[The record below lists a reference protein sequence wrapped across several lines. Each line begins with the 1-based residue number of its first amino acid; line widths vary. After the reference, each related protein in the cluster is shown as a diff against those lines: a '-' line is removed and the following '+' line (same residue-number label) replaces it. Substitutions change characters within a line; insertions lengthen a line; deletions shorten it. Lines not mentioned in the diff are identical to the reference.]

1 MRSFATAID
10 DFGAAYADYGLLA
23 AFQPDIV
30 EVDMSLVRGIDADP
44 VRLAIVRGVVRTCG
58 ELGVRVVAE
67 GIETR
72 AELHALRAIGVTL
85 FQGYLFSR
93 PVIATLPP
101 IAWDA
106 T

>member
-44 VRLAIVRGVVRTCG
+44 VRLAIVRGV
-58 ELGVRVVAE
+58 GVR
-67 GIETR
+67 
-72 AELHALRAIGVTL
+72 L

-93 PVIATLPP
+93 PAIATLPP

-106 T
+106 A